1 MSCVPVFSVSMT
13 VPVALDAVG
22 WDEVDWAVEAGV
34 DSPPQAAS
42 ANERTTTTERAIQRN
57 VERPPGRN
65 RCGTIETLSFYERES
80 TELFLTSPL
89 PIPHGLRQTRQSM

>member
-1 MSCVPVFSVSMT
+1 MT
-13 VPVALDAVG
+13 VAVALDAVG

-57 VERPPGRN
+57 VERPLVLQQPLCDRIEGKKSKEEERDGSVSLTRRAAQVGR
-65 RCGTIETLSFYERES
+65 SFRRS
-80 TELFLTSPL
+80 ARAFSALF
-89 PIPHGLRQTRQSM
+89 